1 MRTAWVLLVGDMAVI
16 LVRGESSGQSDSYR
30 NNFKRAEAVAGV
42 PSMLPLNLNK
52 AGSRMWVQGV
62 SAQGAVRPVP
72 CCSSER
78 GRILCG
84 LSSWTPPGSLSQPLC
99 PWGLKVRGKG
109 EGNTLLVRSQLSTL
123 YTFFPS
129 ILTSP
134 CKVGLSIPIYRHEG

>member
-1 MRTAWVLLVGDMAVI
+1 MRTAWVLLVADMAVI
-16 LVRGESSGQSDSYR
+16 LVRGESSGQSDSCR
-30 NNFKRAEAVAGV
+30 NNFKKAEAVAGV
-42 PSMLPLNLNK
+42 PSVLPLNLNK
-52 AGSRMWVQGV
+52 AGSSMWGPRCSV
-62 SAQGAVRPVP
+62 SARRAARPVP

-78 GRILCG
+78 GRILCD

-109 EGNTLLVRSQLSTL
+109 EGNTLLIRSQLSVL

-134 CKVGLSIPIYRHEG
+134 CRHEG